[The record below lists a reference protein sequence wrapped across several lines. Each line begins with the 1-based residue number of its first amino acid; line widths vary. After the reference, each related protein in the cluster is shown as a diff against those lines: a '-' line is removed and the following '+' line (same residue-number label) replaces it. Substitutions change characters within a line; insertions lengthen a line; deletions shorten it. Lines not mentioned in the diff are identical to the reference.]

1 MVKYG
6 KQGVFIMRTERCELT
21 VLCLVRQ
28 GSKILLQNRVKK
40 DWQGYA
46 LPGGHVEPGES
57 IVDACIRE
65 MKEETGLTASNI
77 ENMELRYVSMRHT
90 GRELRQNFYF
100 FAQLKGDLPE
110 NLVCNEGRL
119 AWKKLADLPD
129 LPMPVTA
136 KSCMN
141 HYLTQGQF
149 DHLVYGAMHSA
160 DQQPVIIPLTKEET

>member
-1 MVKYG
+1 MLRSMTSIYILNG
-6 KQGVFIMRTERCELT
+6 DE
-21 VLCLVRQ
+21 
-28 GSKILLQNRVKK
+28 ILLLYRMGSRVIEPS
-40 DWQGYA
+40 WVGI
-46 LPGGHVEPGES
+46 GGHFEPEE
-57 IVDACIRE
+57 VNHPETCVLRE
-65 MKEETGLTASNI
+65 LKEETGLTASNI

-149 DHLVYGAMHSA
+149 DHLIYGAMHSA
-160 DQQPVIIPLTKEET
+160 DQQSVIIPLTKEET